1 MAATENE
8 PEVIILPLIGLSKRP
23 PPIFRHGCHNV
34 NVCQVHQQLFK
45 FKIFGY
51 NSLVW
56 PNNNLTT

>member
-23 PPIFRHGCHNV
+23 PPIVRHCCHNV
-34 NVCQVHQQLFK
+34 KVCQVHQQLFK

-51 NSLVW
+51 NYLVW
-56 PNNNLTT
+56 A